1 MISDVTR
8 WVVDVLGRWLIT
20 TGELL
25 IAAGR
30 HVRAGAKRGRE

>member
-8 WVVDVLGRWLIT
+8 WLVDVLGRWLMT

-30 HVRAGAKRGRE
+30 HVRMSAKRGRR